1 MKRFIKSALSL
12 TFLLVGVVALTAP
25 VTQGVMAFDR
35 NTSKHRSTSTAPSAT
50 STPQPTS
57 TTSQAT
63 ATPQLTSTTSP
74 GTPTPTP
81 TITPLMITTTS
92 MPNGNVCASYTA
104 FITANKGGGSSLDT
118 WKIVSGAL
126 PAGLT
131 MAQSF
136 GIMSTVVSGT
146 PSTVQTTTFTVQVQD
161 SAGETATKSLS
172 IEIDPRLSLVITNQS
187 STLASGTVGTKYSA
201 SFFTNGGCLP
211 LVWSITAGQLPPGL
225 ALTQNSTGQDNN
237 VISGTPTTA
246 GTFTFTATVK
256 SQDGQ
261 QASMQ
266 FSITVS

>member
-1 MKRFIKSALSL
+1 MKRFIKLALSL
-12 TFLLVGVVALTAP
+12 AFLLVGVAALTAP
-25 VTQGVMAFDR
+25 VTQEVMAFDR
-35 NTSKHRSTSTAPSAT
+35 NTSNHRPTSTSPSAT

-74 GTPTPTP
+74 GTPTPTV
-81 TITPLMITTTS
+81 TPLMITTTS

-146 PSTVQTTTFTVQVQD
+146 PTTVQTTTFTVQVQD
-161 SAGETATKSLS
+161 SAGETATKTLS
-172 IEIDPRLSLVITNQS
+172 IEIGPPLSLVITNQS
-187 STLASGTVGTKYSA
+187 STLASGAVGTKYSA

-237 VISGTPTTA
+237 IISGTPTTA